1 MNTVK
6 TIVAAID
13 LSDASRDVL
22 RWARLLAER
31 FEASLRVVHV
41 VPNLK
46 ASMGFYLTK
55 KPIDAIQSEM
65 EVEAE
70 EKLLWLAR
78 EHLGETKDIK
88 LEVLCGHPTSSLV
101 AYLKESAA
109 DLVVVGCHGHAKPE
123 HKLFGSTAAQL
134 LKISPCPVVTV
145 GQELVPHE

>member
-13 LSDASRDVL
+13 LSDTSRDVL

-41 VPNLK
+41 VPDLK
-46 ASMGFYLTK
+46 AYMGFYLTE
-55 KPIDAIQSEM
+55 KPIDTIQSEM
-65 EVEAE
+65 DVEAE

-78 EHLGETKDIK
+78 EHLGEAKNGK
-88 LEVLCGHPTSSLV
+88 LEVLRGHATSSLV
-101 AYLKESAA
+101 KYLKDSNA

-123 HKLFGSTAAQL
+123 HKLFGSTAEQL

-145 GQELVPHE
+145 GQELLPHE